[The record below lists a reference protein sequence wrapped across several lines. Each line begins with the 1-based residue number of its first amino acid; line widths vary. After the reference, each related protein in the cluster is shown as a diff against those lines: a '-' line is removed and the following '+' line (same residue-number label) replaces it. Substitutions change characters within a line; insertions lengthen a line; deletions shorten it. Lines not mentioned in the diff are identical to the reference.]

1 MFEYIYEGTRH
12 TDTSANYMSKLGM
25 TDEVVESILQQRD
38 FELLRNRQLRSDA
51 YKRESDPL
59 YIEWQFELE
68 SGNSA
73 SDSYKKKWMDKVVEI
88 KGRYPLPE
96 DVA

>member
-12 TDTSANYMSKLGM
+12 TDTSADYMSKLGIA
-25 TDEVVESILQQRD
+25 DEAIDSILQQRD
-38 FELLRNRQLRSDA
+38 FELSRNRQLRSDA

-68 SGNSA
+68 SSNPA
-73 SDSYKKKWMDKVVEI
+73 SDDYKKKWMSKALEI
-88 KGRYPLPE
+88 KARYPLPE
-96 DVA
+96 DLA

>member
-12 TDTSANYMSKLGM
+12 TDTSNDYMSKLGM
-25 TDEVVESILQQRD
+25 ADEAIESILQQRD
-38 FELLRNRQLRSDA
+38 FELSRNYQLRSDA

-68 SGNSA
+68 SGNPA
-73 SDSYKKKWMDKVVEI
+73 SDDYKKKWMDKVVEI
-88 KGRYPLPE
+88 KARYPLPE
-96 DVA
+96 GSA